1 MIWIL
6 IAMSTGGYNYGTIS
20 GIEFNNQRACIE
32 AREVMKNNGLDVKTI
47 CIKKGEGKNNG

>member
-20 GIEFNNQRACIE
+20 GIEFNSQKACIE
-32 AREVMKNNGLDVKTI
+32 ARQVMKINGLDVKTI
-47 CIKKGEGKNNG
+47 CVKKGAATNG